1 MKKVFYVF
9 QVFIL
14 MIFIVKIMSLCGLI
28 QFLETPRHS
37 IFSENRAM
45 AESPRQAPAVKD
57 VLDDELAQPR
67 SLLNALQN
75 RQKELDERE
84 NSLRMEEQKLLSLKK
99 EITEKID
106 LLLRLEQKLDTA
118 IGADKEADA
127 KRYRDLAKV
136 YEATPPAKAGAMM
149 ERLDLKTA
157 AGISMHMK
165 REKAGAIWGYLSPQ
179 KVVDITKEI
188 TMNSQKDSE

>member
-84 NSLRMEEQKLLSLKK
+84 NSLRVEEQKLLSLKK

-127 KRYRDLAKV
+127 KRYRDLARV

-188 TMNSQKDSE
+188 TMNSQKASE

>member
-14 MIFIVKIMSLCGLI
+14 MIFIAKIMSLCGLI

-37 IFSENRAM
+37 FFSENRAM

-84 NSLRMEEQKLLSLKK
+84 YSLRVEEQKLLSLKK

-188 TMNSQKDSE
+188 TMTSQKASE